1 VEDEAGD
8 EGCAL
13 LYQIIC
19 LKNTPP
25 ITPEEQALCMK
36 SRTAC
41 WRLRAPA
48 NERDGEEAVGGRRAR
63 GR

>member
-8 EGCAL
+8 EGCLL

-25 ITPEEQALCMK
+25 VTPDEQALCMK
-36 SRTAC
+36 SRAAC
-41 WRLRAPA
+41 WRLAA
-48 NERDGEEAVGGRRAR
+48 AGVDGEEAVGGRRAR
-63 GR
+63 SR